1 MKFKKLISKKGFKKA
16 VTAALT
22 LTMLFSS
29 VVSVFAAGEG
39 IPDPAIDRSITIHKY
54 RMDDMGNIIGGAV
67 LVSICYRAIYLRQ
80 ES

>member
-16 VTAALT
+16 VTAVLT

-54 RMDDMGNIIGGAV
+54 RMDEIG
-67 LVSICYRAIYLRQ
+67 RAHV
-80 ES
+80 